1 MLATKRRAVSMM
13 NSDVLTIIFRNLK
26 SMIKTGKFSTKEK
39 VISFKS
45 MEETKMDLSKLGSIL
60 KLIVRSRKKDLENFS
75 RKESKNGL
83 N

>member
-1 MLATKRRAVSMM
+1 MLANKRRAVSMM
-13 NSDVLTIIFRNLK
+13 NSDVLTITFRNLK
-26 SMIKTGKFSTKEK
+26 SMIKTGKFLTKGK

-60 KLIVRSRKKDLENFS
+60 RLIVRSRKKDLENFS